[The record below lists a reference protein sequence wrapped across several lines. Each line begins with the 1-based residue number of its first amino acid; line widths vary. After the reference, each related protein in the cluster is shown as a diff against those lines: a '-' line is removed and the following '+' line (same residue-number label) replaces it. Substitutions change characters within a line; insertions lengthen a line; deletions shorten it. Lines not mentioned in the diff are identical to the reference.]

1 MTACASSAWKL
12 PDVLPVP
19 KARMIEDFN
28 KDLRPTSFISALSKA
43 AEIYAIDNVLKLI
56 LLTSLNTWFYPSNQ
70 QQNLHLYLYCT
81 SGYRQV
87 MKPP

>member
-28 KDLRPTSFISALSKA
+28 KDLRPTSLISALSKA
-43 AEIYAIDNVLKLI
+43 AEIYAIDNVLKLM
-56 LLTSLNTWFYPSNQ
+56 LLTSLNLGFIQAINSKICIYI
-70 QQNLHLYLYCT
+70 YAA
-81 SGYRQV
+81 QV
-87 MKPP
+87 VTGK

>member
-28 KDLRPTSFISALSKA
+28 NDLRPTSLTSALSKV
-43 AEIYAIDNVLKLI
+43 AEIYAIDNVLKLM
-56 LLTSLNTWFYPSNQ
+56 LLRSLNPWFYPSN
-70 QQNLHLYLYCT
+70 H
-81 SGYRQV
+81 
-87 MKPP
+87 

>member
-28 KDLRPTSFISALSKA
+28 KDLRLTSALSKV
-43 AEIYAIDNVLKLI
+43 AEIYAIDNVLKLM
-56 LLTSLNTWFYPSNQ
+56 LLTSLF
-70 QQNLHLYLYCT
+70 
-81 SGYRQV
+81 
-87 MKPP
+87 

>member
-28 KDLRPTSFISALSKA
+28 KDLRPTSLTSALSKV
-43 AEIYAIDNVLKLI
+43 AEIYAIDNVLKL
-56 LLTSLNTWFYPSNQ
+56 
-70 QQNLHLYLYCT
+70 
-81 SGYRQV
+81 
-87 MKPP
+87 M